1 MNQNGGNH
9 CSGNPSAS
17 NNGIAQNNSVTSG
30 FTPFPPR
37 QHQQVTYTAGSFAQ
51 TKFGSTKLKSCGKKT
66 NRMSPTE
73 FSNYIKQRA
82 MQKQG
87 TGSASTIQGGNMNTA
102 GGMNSFGGM
111 VNAGNAPVGGNQ
123 FRTPM
128 S

>member
-37 QHQQVTYTAGSFAQ
+37 QHQPVTYTAGTFAQ
-51 TKFGSTKLKSCGKKT
+51 TKFGSTKLKSNAKKT
-66 NRMSPTE
+66 NRMIPTE

-82 MQKQG
+82 MQKQA
-87 TGSASTIQGGNMNTA
+87 TGGQPPVNMANGFSGG
-102 GGMNSFGGM
+102 
-111 VNAGNAPVGGNQ
+111 
-123 FRTPM
+123 
-128 S
+128 